1 MIRYFATSTFF
12 KVTEAAASRLK
23 ELIKEKGENDIGVK
37 IGVRKRGCNG
47 LSYTMEYMKEKS
59 RTDEIVE
66 VEGVKVAVDAK
77 AQMFV
82 IGTTM
87 DYINTPLQQEF
98 VFNNPN
104 AKGTCGCGE
113 SFNV

>member
-1 MIRYFATSTFF
+1 MQRLFSSRSFF
-12 KVTEAAASRLK
+12 NVTQAAVSRLK
-23 ELIKEKGENDIGVK
+23 ELIKEKGENDIGIK
-37 IGVRKRGCNG
+37 IGVKKRGCNG
-47 LSYTMEYMKEKS
+47 LSYTMDYLKEQNKF
-59 RTDEIVE
+59 DEVVE
-66 VEGVKVAVDAK
+66 VEGVKIVIDTK

-113 SFNV
+113 SFSI

>member
-1 MIRYFATSTFF
+1 MLRFFASRAFF
-12 KVTEAAASRLK
+12 NVTDAAAVRLK
-23 ELIKEKGENDIGVK
+23 ELIKEKGENDIGIK
-37 IGVRKRGCNG
+37 IGVKKRGCNG
-47 LSYTMEYMKEKS
+47 LSYTMDYIKEKS
-59 RTDEIVE
+59 KIDEVVE
-66 VEGVKVAVDAK
+66 VDGVNIIVDPK

-87 DYINTPLQQEF
+87 DFINTPLQQEF

-113 SFNV
+113 SFSV

>member
-1 MIRYFATSTFF
+1 MIRFF
-12 KVTEAAASRLK
+12 SSRSFFNVTEAAASRLK
-23 ELIKEKGENDIGVK
+23 ELIKEKGENDIGIK
-37 IGVRKRGCNG
+37 IGVKKRGCNG
-47 LSYTMEYMKEKS
+47 LSYTMDYLKEQNKF
-59 RTDEIVE
+59 DEVVE
-66 VEGVKVAVDAK
+66 VDGVKIIIDAK

-113 SFNV
+113 SFSI

>member
-1 MIRYFATSTFF
+1 MLRFVASSAFF
-12 KVTEAAASRLK
+12 KVTDAAVVRLK
-23 ELIKEKGENDIGVK
+23 ELIKEKGENDIGIK
-37 IGVRKRGCNG
+37 IGVKKRGCNG
-47 LSYTMEYMKEKS
+47 LSYTMDYIKEKS
-59 RTDEIVE
+59 KIDEVVE
-66 VEGVKVAVDAK
+66 VDGVNIIVDPK

-87 DYINTPLQQEF
+87 DFINTPLQQEF

-113 SFNV
+113 SFSV